1 MSRFQGRER
10 ARGETFI
17 VFRRRRGGVRFGRE
31 EIWEAEPA
39 NLNSKY
45 QISYP
50 LIFVLVSLDLTS
62 RHVSILRN
70 MLESGRGLSSYH
82 FPDQTLARRVTSK
95 RYSASGGCWPLSK
108 EHLSLQIDEAQSD
121 EHTFARNQSSGL
133 HLLLDNFF
141 NFTASFDHFF
151 FGKYMIMIQFDKC
164 TK

>member
-1 MSRFQGRER
+1 M
-10 ARGETFI
+10 
-17 VFRRRRGGVRFGRE
+17 FRRRRGGVRFGRE

-50 LIFVLVSLDLTS
+50 LIFVLVSSDLTS

-95 RYSASGGCWPLSK
+95 RYSASG
-108 EHLSLQIDEAQSD
+108 AAA
-121 EHTFARNQSSGL
+121 TFQRTSVT
-133 HLLLDNFF
+133 LD
-141 NFTASFDHFF
+141 
-151 FGKYMIMIQFDKC
+151 
-164 TK
+164 

>member
-95 RYSASGGCWPLSK
+95 RYSASGG
-108 EHLSLQIDEAQSD
+108 
-121 EHTFARNQSSGL
+121 SGHFPKNICHFRL
-133 HLLLDNFF
+133 TKHRATSILLLVISHLVFF
-141 NFTASFDHFF
+141 YCPIIFFDLISLPLLITYFLAN
-151 FGKYMIMIQFDKC
+151 I
-164 TK
+164 

>member
-17 VFRRRRGGVRFGRE
+17 VFRRRRGGARFGRE

-82 FPDQTLARRVTSK
+82 FPDQTLARSVTRK
-95 RYSASGGCWPLSK
+95 SGGRPLSK

-133 HLLLDNFF
+133 HLLPDNFFKF
-141 NFTASFDHFF
+141 NFTASFNHFF
-151 FGKYMIMIQFDKC
+151 WQIYDNDSV
-164 TK
+164 